1 LQDYYPFHEVEKKWL
16 KRWEDSNLHK
26 TGTDPDKENYYVLEM
41 FPYPSGNLH
50 MGHVRVYS
58 IGDVIARYK
67 RMKGYNVLHPMG
79 WDAFGLPAENAAIK
93 HGNIHPKEWTW
104 ENIAHMKEQMK
115 AMGLSYD
122 WDCEVTTAAED
133 YYKWTQWFFTQM
145 FKNDLAYKKES
156 TVNWCPSCETVL
168 ANEQVV
174 NDSCERCGTEV
185 DHRELEQWFLRITEY
200 AERLLEDHD
209 KLENWPEKVKIMQ
222 KNWIGR
228 SEGTRI
234 TFKIPA
240 LEKELEV
247 FTTRPDTLY
256 GATYMVLAPEHPYVK
271 EIIEGT
277 EKEKEVEDFIKKAK
291 KQNEQERTSAKSEK
305 MGIFTGAYAVNPVND
320 EQIPIYISNYV
331 LMSYGTGA
339 IMAVPAHDQRDF
351 DFAKK
356 YDIPIKAVIQPDELD
371 EELIGSEM
379 KEAYAGDGHLIN
391 SGKYNGLSV
400 EEAFDKMAEDFSEEG
415 FAEIEVNYRL
425 RDWLISRQ
433 RYWGAPIP
441 IVYCDNCG
449 PTAVPEEELPVKL
462 PHDVEFSP
470 TGESPLKHVDDFV
483 NTSCPKC
490 GGPAKRETDTMD
502 TFVDSSWYF
511 LRYTDPNNDELPF
524 AKDKAD
530 KWFPVD
536 QYIGGIE
543 HAILHLL
550 YARFFTKVVHDMDL
564 ADAVE
569 PFTNWL
575 AQGMVLKDGSKM
587 SKSKGNVVDPK
598 DILDEYGADTARL
611 FILFAS
617 PPEKDLEWSD
627 KGVEGADRFLNR
639 VWRFVTENIEIIK
652 SDNKE
657 IKKTKLDKAGKNLN
671 RTIHASIKK
680 VTEDVGERLNFNTA
694 ISAVMEL
701 TNEVYSYLN
710 DRKDEDIN
718 YALIKSAA
726 ENILLLLAPFAPFIT
741 DELWEMIGHENSIHE
756 MSWPDYKESALE
768 KEEITIVI
776 QVNGKVREKI
786 SVDPDISEEEVKEK
800 VLEEEKIQSYLEGNN
815 LIKTIYVPGKLV
827 NLVVQ

>member
-1 LQDYYPFHEVEKKWL
+1 
-16 KRWEDSNLHK
+16 
-26 TGTDPDKENYYVLEM
+26 
-41 FPYPSGNLH
+41 
-50 MGHVRVYS
+50 
-58 IGDVIARYK
+58 
-67 RMKGYNVLHPMG
+67 
-79 WDAFGLPAENAAIK
+79 
-93 HGNIHPKEWTW
+93 
-104 ENIAHMKEQMK
+104 
-115 AMGLSYD
+115 
-122 WDCEVTTAAED
+122 
-133 YYKWTQWFFTQM
+133 
-145 FKNDLAYKKES
+145 
-156 TVNWCPSCETVL
+156 
-168 ANEQVV
+168 
-174 NDSCERCGTEV
+174 
-185 DHRELEQWFLRITEY
+185 
-200 AERLLEDHD
+200 
-209 KLENWPEKVKIMQ
+209 
-222 KNWIGR
+222 
-228 SEGTRI
+228 
-234 TFKIPA
+234 
-240 LEKELEV
+240 
-247 FTTRPDTLY
+247 
-256 GATYMVLAPEHPYVK
+256 
-271 EIIEGT
+271 
-277 EKEKEVEDFIKKAK
+277 
-291 KQNEQERTSAKSEK
+291 
-305 MGIFTGAYAVNPVND
+305 
-320 EQIPIYISNYV
+320 
-331 LMSYGTGA
+331 
-339 IMAVPAHDQRDF
+339 MAVPAHDQRDF

-356 YDIPIKAVIQPDELD
+356 YDIPIKAVIQPDEI
-371 EELIGSEM
+371 EKELVGSEM
-379 KEAYAGDGHLIN
+379 EEAYAEDGHLIN

-400 EEAFDKMAEDFSEEG
+400 EEAFDKMAEDFSKEG
-415 FAEIEVNYRL
+415 FAEIKVNYRL

-441 IVYCDNCG
+441 IVYCENCG
-449 PTAVPEEELPVKL
+449 PTAVPESELPVKL

-511 LRYTDPNNDELPF
+511 LRYTDPKNDNLPF
-524 AKDKAD
+524 TKEKAD

-550 YARFFTKVVHDMDL
+550 YARFFTKVVHDMDM

-575 AQGMVLKDGSKM
+575 AQGMVLKDGAKM

-652 SDNKE
+652 NDDREIDADNF
-657 IKKTKLDKAGKNLN
+657 DKAGKNLY

-710 DRKDEDIN
+710 DRKDEDTD
-718 YALIKSAA
+718 YALIRSAA
-726 ENILLLLAPFAPFIT
+726 KTILLLLAPFAPFIT
-741 DELWEMIGHENSIHE
+741 DELWEMIGYENSIHE

-786 SVDPDISEEEVKEK
+786 SVDSDISEEEVKEK
-800 VLEEEKIQSYLEGNN
+800 VLEEEKIQSYLEGNE

-827 NLVVQ
+827 NLVVK